1 MACYAVSNI
10 EVRVSSTSSNLV
22 VAWFGQVGTVRGQA
36 KAVVTHIPAAIG
48 MNAAISD
55 NAARVFAAQFY
66 SAIGFGHSITRA
78 FQQARAALML
88 EGIPEENTPE
98 LFVAPGLDGGGLT
111 LVRINLS

>member
-1 MACYAVSNI
+1 M
-10 EVRVSSTSSNLV
+10 
-22 VAWFGQVGTVRGQA
+22 
-36 KAVVTHIPAAIG
+36 VTHIPAAIG

-55 NAARVFAAQFY
+55 NAARVFAAH
-66 SAIGFGHSITRA
+66 IGFGHSITRA